1 MVQIKPFQGGEFN
14 QVQTTDYVP
23 ELQRGYEKY
32 NRSVDRAEGF
42 ARQNDERLIKMAGQ
56 SWEALAELSG
66 SLQKFVGQKVKEKQ
80 AADMAKGFNDYHIHG
95 MRPSTIEAFK
105 AEEKRIEDEDTDLSK
120 IIVDMDNEPE
130 SNIFV
135 TERMYKTWSA
145 SRQLG
150 FVKAWSQQQLTDY
163 NPGLIP
169 EIQNALDPAQRNAA
183 LTAYRQKFYE
193 RFEGMNP
200 ALVHEYVIKAARE
213 KDKTAYNS
221 WYTKVKETTEAART
235 EEASIKLDNSLQRGD
250 GEAVLAAISTQEWR
264 MGGIDKAREWADKR
278 VLALIKGN
286 ALGPDGKANSRDT
299 LEDIITTEF
308 KGRDGG
314 IHTLESLWPGLAKK
328 WHKQMITT
336 MKGDFEDAEAVKEVA
351 AKTMEQRQLTILQDH
366 LDKNGTLPDKL
377 IDESIAAIN
386 ETHGWYD
393 PAKLKKM
400 KQQSSLTAVQLRKSE
415 KELEKLVKTGGLTED
430 KLAEFPYQLQR
441 KWADVAR
448 LQTTAATTTN
458 THTKI
463 IAQMIKSRD
472 KLIPGGDS
480 SGSGVALEALMR
492 AKYHTLIAEGLDAE
506 AAFNKV
512 RTDLEIQFEKKGF
525 ITKDGFD
532 VFPPKTDVARR
543 INNHTKEMGRR
554 SKLLDAQGEAVINT
568 PGAIYDKTELT
579 AMESQFGPNFRPSK
593 ELLWWTE
600 KTGVNPLVIINGQRK
615 ALDMKPLEDLPSFK
629 FLDENYG
636 KSTMQKLCSQNLG
649 TKATCSE
656 LGKVAVDKTSIFNA
670 TPKFVDSVKTESIT
684 QGATPNKVLA
694 AVEMSILNPTIFQG
708 DPNEDGA
715 DIFNKLSDDEK
726 KTYHAITYKYAETPE
741 EQEEA
746 LNNLL
751 RDRFTTPDD
760 IGTAGFPQAPVE
772 EVQTEETPTPTTTK
786 TKKPMTITWA
796 NKADKGRKEGEVF
809 TVNGI
814 KYKMVK
820 RSGSGTRKHLGRQ
833 RV

>member
-42 ARQNDERLIKMAGQ
+42 ARQNDDRLIKMAGQ

-66 SLQKFVGQKVKEKQ
+66 SLQKFVGEKVKEKQ
-80 AADMAKGFNDYHIHG
+80 AADMARGVNDYHING

-105 AEEKRIEDEDTDLSK
+105 AEEKRIEDEDKDLSK
-120 IIVDMDNEPE
+120 IVVDMDNEPE

-163 NPGLIP
+163 NPGLVP

-200 ALVHEYVIKAARE
+200 ALVHEYVIKGARE

-314 IHTLESLWPGLAKK
+314 THTLESLWPGLAKK

-336 MKGDFEDAEAVKEVA
+336 MKGDFEDAKAVKEVA

-366 LDKNGTLPDKL
+366 LDKNGTLPDHL
-377 IDESIAAIN
+377 IDESITAIN
-386 ETHGWYD
+386 EKHGWYD
-393 PAKLKKM
+393 PSKLKKM

-415 KELEKLVKTGGLTED
+415 KELEKLAKTGLLTNEA
-430 KLAEFPYQLQR
+430 LAEFPYQLQR
-441 KWADVAR
+441 KWQDVAR
-448 LQTTAATTTN
+448 IQTTGTAAVN

-463 IAQMIKSRD
+463 LDSMIRQKD
-472 KLIPGGDS
+472 KLFPDGGKS
-480 SGSGVALEALMR
+480 PSGIALEAMMR
-492 AKYHTLIAEGLDAE
+492 SRYHAIIAEGETPENALAIVKGNLE
-506 AAFNKV
+506 ALFN
-512 RTDLEIQFEKKGF
+512 DPSFM
-525 ITKDGFD
+525 TKDGFNI
-532 VFPPKTDVARR
+532 FPPKTKVAS
-543 INNHTKEMGRR
+543 ISKNHTQEMRR
-554 SKLLDAQGEAVINT
+554 RTALLTNQGLAVINT

-579 AMESQFGPNFRPSK
+579 EMESKFGANFRPSR
-593 ELLWWTE
+593 ELMWWAE
-600 KTGVNPLVIINGQRK
+600 ELGVSPLTVINGQRK
-615 ALDMKPLEDLPSFK
+615 ALDMDPLEDLPSFK
-629 FLDENYG
+629 FLNDNYG
-636 KSTMQKLCSQNLG
+636 KSTMRKLCSQKLA
-649 TKATCSE
+649 TAATCRE
-656 LGKVAVDKTSIFNA
+656 LGKAKVDKTSIFNA
-670 TPKFVDSVKTESIT
+670 TSKFVDSVKTESIT
-684 QGATPNKVLA
+684 QGTTPNTALA
-694 AVEMSILNPTIFQG
+694 AVEMGILNPTIFQG

-715 DIFNKLSDDEK
+715 DIFNRLSDDDK
-726 KTYHAITYKYAETPE
+726 KTYFQYTYKLAETSE

-746 LNNLL
+746 LNNLIVPSY
-751 RDRFTTPDD
+751 RFTKNKHFHSHVYTPDED
-760 IGTAGFPQAPVE
+760 LAFP
-772 EVQTEETPTPTTTK
+772 K
-786 TKKPMTITWA
+786 
-796 NKADKGRKEGEVF
+796 N
-809 TVNGI
+809 
-814 KYKMVK
+814 
-820 RSGSGTRKHLGRQ
+820 
-833 RV
+833 

>member
-80 AADMAKGFNDYHIHG
+80 AADMARGFNYYHING

-105 AEEKRIEDEDTDLSK
+105 AEEKRIEDEDKDLSK
-120 IIVDMDNEPE
+120 IVVDMDNEPE

-150 FVKAWSQQQLTDY
+150 FVKAWAQQQLTDY
-163 NPGLIP
+163 NPELVP

-200 ALVHEYVIKAARE
+200 ALVHEYVIKGARD

-221 WYTKVKETTEAART
+221 WYTKVKQTTEAART
-235 EEASIKLDNSLQRGD
+235 EEATIALDNALQRGD
-250 GEAVLAAISTQEWR
+250 GAAVLSAINAQEWR

-278 VLALIKGN
+278 VIALIKGN
-286 ALGPDGKANSRDT
+286 ALGMDGAANSRDT
-299 LEDIITTEF
+299 LEEIITTKF

-314 IHTLESLWPGLAKK
+314 THTLESLWPGLTKK

-415 KELEKLVKTGGLTED
+415 KEIEKLAKIGLLTNEA
-430 KLAEFPYQLQR
+430 LAEFPYQLQR
-441 KWADVAR
+441 KWQDIAR
-448 LQTTAATTTN
+448 VQTTGTAAVN

-463 IAQMIKSRD
+463 LDSMIRQKD
-472 KLIPGGDS
+472 KLFPDGGKS
-480 SGSGVALEALMR
+480 PSCIALEAMMR
-492 AKYHTLIAEGLDAE
+492 SRYHAIIAEGETPENALAIVKGNLE
-506 AAFNKV
+506 ALFN
-512 RTDLEIQFEKKGF
+512 DPSFM
-525 ITKDGFD
+525 TKDGFN
-532 VFPPKTDVARR
+532 VFPTKTEVASVS
-543 INNHTKEMGRR
+543 NNHTQEMRR
-554 SKLLDAQGEAVINT
+554 RTALLTNQGLAVINT

-579 AMESQFGPNFRPSK
+579 EMESKFGANFRPSR
-593 ELLWWTE
+593 ELMWWAE
-600 KTGVNPLVIINGQRK
+600 ELGVSPLTVINGQRK
-615 ALDMKPLEDLPSFK
+615 ALDMKSLDELPSFK
-629 FLDENYG
+629 FLNENYG
-636 KSTMQKLCSQNLG
+636 KSTMRKLCSQKLA
-649 TKATCSE
+649 TAATCRE
-656 LGKVAVDKTSIFNA
+656 LGKAKVDKTSIFNA
-670 TPKFVDSVKTESIT
+670 TSEFVQSIRDATDPVGSIT
-684 QGATPNKVLA
+684 KTIHNATPNKVLA
-694 AVEMSILNPTIFQG
+694 ALEMSLLNPTIFQG

-715 DIFNKLSDDEK
+715 DIFNRLSDDDK
-726 KTYHAITYKYAETPE
+726 KTYFQYTYKLAETSE

-751 RDRFTTPDD
+751 RDLFTTPDD
-760 IGTAGFPQAPVE
+760 IGTAGFPQAPGV
-772 EVQTEETPTPTTTK
+772 
-786 TKKPMTITWA
+786 
-796 NKADKGRKEGEVF
+796 
-809 TVNGI
+809 
-814 KYKMVK
+814 
-820 RSGSGTRKHLGRQ
+820 
-833 RV
+833 

>member
-42 ARQNDERLIKMAGQ
+42 ARQNDDRLIKMAGQ

-80 AADMAKGFNDYHIHG
+80 AADMAKGFNDYHING

-314 IHTLESLWPGLAKK
+314 THTLESLWPGLAKK
-328 WHKQMITT
+328 WHKQMIATA
-336 MKGDFEDAEAVKEVA
+336 KGDFDDKQTINNIQAG
-351 AKTMEQRQLTILQDH
+351 TMEERQVAILQDH
-366 LDKNGTLPDKL
+366 LDQHGSLPDHL
-377 IDESIAAIN
+377 IDESIEAITK
-386 ETHGWYD
+386 THSWYD
-393 PAKLKKM
+393 PTKLKKI
-400 KQQSSLTAVQLRKSE
+400 KQQASLTAVQLRTSE
-415 KELEKLVKTGGLTED
+415 KEIEKLAKTGLLTTEA
-430 KLAEFPYQLQR
+430 LAEFPYQLQR
-441 KWADVAR
+441 KWQDIAR
-448 LQTTAATTTN
+448 VQTTGTAAVN

-463 IAQMIKSRD
+463 LDSMIRQKD
-472 KLIPGGDS
+472 KLFPDGGKS
-480 SGSGVALEALMR
+480 PSGIALEAMMR
-492 AKYHTLIAEGLDAE
+492 SRYHAIIAEGETPENALAIVKGNLE
-506 AAFNKV
+506 ALFN
-512 RTDLEIQFEKKGF
+512 DPSFM
-525 ITKDGFD
+525 TKDGFN
-532 VFPPKTDVARR
+532 VFPPKTKVAS
-543 INNHTKEMGRR
+543 ISKNHTQEMRR
-554 SKLLDAQGEAVINT
+554 RTALLTNQGLAVINT

-579 AMESQFGPNFRPSK
+579 EMESKFGANFRPSR
-593 ELLWWTE
+593 ELMWWAE
-600 KTGVNPLVIINGQRK
+600 ELGVSPLTVINGQRK
-615 ALDMKPLEDLPSFK
+615 ALDMKSLDELPSFK
-629 FLDENYG
+629 FLNDNYG
-636 KSTMQKLCSQNLG
+636 KSTMRKLCSQKLA
-649 TKATCSE
+649 TAATCRE
-656 LGKVAVDKTSIFNA
+656 LGKAKVDKTSIFNA
-670 TPKFVDSVKTESIT
+670 TSKFVDSVKTESIT
-684 QGATPNKVLA
+684 QGTTPNTALA
-694 AVEMSILNPTIFQG
+694 AVEMGILNPTIFQG

-715 DIFNKLSDDEK
+715 DIFNRLSDDDK
-726 KTYHAITYKYAETPE
+726 KTYFQYTYKLAETSE

-746 LNNLL
+746 LNNLIVPSY
-751 RDRFTTPDD
+751 RFTKNKHFHSHVYTPDED
-760 IGTAGFPQAPVE
+760 LAFP
-772 EVQTEETPTPTTTK
+772 K
-786 TKKPMTITWA
+786 
-796 NKADKGRKEGEVF
+796 N
-809 TVNGI
+809 
-814 KYKMVK
+814 
-820 RSGSGTRKHLGRQ
+820 
-833 RV
+833 